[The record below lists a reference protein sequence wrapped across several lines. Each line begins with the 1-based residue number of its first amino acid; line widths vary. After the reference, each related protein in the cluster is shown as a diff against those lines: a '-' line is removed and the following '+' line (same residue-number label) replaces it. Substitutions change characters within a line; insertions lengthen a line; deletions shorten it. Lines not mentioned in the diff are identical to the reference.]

1 MSRDTFDIL
10 RDKQNAAN
18 AAKRAKARQP
28 FVSGF
33 CQNVQREL
41 HDPCK
46 TGYISAKDQT
56 WVQCACDCHAAASHE
71 AESTG
76 VLLELPDL
84 IQGSDEWHDQRRG
97 MVTASAVGQLITAS
111 TLKPAS
117 NDYSRG
123 LTALLVAERITGYTE
138 PTYIND
144 DMLRGIEDEPRAI
157 EKYSEHYAPVVTTG
171 FMVRDYGTHQL
182 GYSPDG
188 LVGADGLV
196 EVKSRRQKKHLQ
208 TILSGQ
214 VPAENMAQLQ
224 CGLLVSGREW
234 LDYISYCGGM
244 PLWVK
249 RVYPDQRWFDAI
261 TAAVEQFE
269 TTAAEMVAAYRKA
282 TTGLPARAS
291 AWHRNGDGD
300 LEWISPPPCAPHE
313 TNQTTPPRE
322 TSRDAWTS
330 LATPR
335 LRSLTS

>member
-33 CQNVQREL
+33 CQNVQRDL

-71 AESTG
+71 AEDTRA
-76 VLLELPDL
+76 LIELPGL

-171 FMVRDYGTHQL
+171 FMVRDYGRTNSATRPMVSSVL
-182 GYSPDG
+182 T
-188 LVGADGLV
+188 AW
-196 EVKSRRQKKHLQ
+196 SRSSR
-208 TILSGQ
+208 
-214 VPAENMAQLQ
+214 A
-224 CGLLVSGREW
+224 GRRSTCRRSSRARCLPRTW
-234 LDYISYCGGM
+234 RNARRGCSSRAATG
-244 PLWVK
+244 WTTS
-249 RVYPDQRWFDAI
+249 A
-261 TAAVEQFE
+261 TAA
-269 TTAAEMVAAYRKA
+269 ACRC
-282 TTGLPARAS
+282 G
-291 AWHRNGDGD
+291 
-300 LEWISPPPCAPHE
+300 
-313 TNQTTPPRE
+313 
-322 TSRDAWTS
+322 
-330 LATPR
+330 
-335 LRSLTS
+335 